1 MLKNNK
7 RIVVLGDMIYD
18 CFIWADHLPHMGET
32 VSGFDSGFFS
42 GGKGA
47 NQAVQ
52 AARLGAE
59 VYLISMV
66 GNDDRGKFLCAELA
80 KAGVDVSHVI
90 ISEEHSTS
98 TCCVHVDKEGNNAI
112 IVDPMANEC
121 ITREEILACR
131 QLIESA
137 DVFMTQLQVNTEAVE
152 IAVKIAYEA
161 KVPVVLNPAPAKTV
175 SETVFRMAD
184 FITPNETEAEFYT
197 GVTVTNENLEEIA
210 ERFRMAG
217 ARGVIITLGSRG
229 AYYAVDGEQGIVPAF
244 KIEPVDATAAGDSF
258 NAVFAYAVA
267 CGKSVSEAVRVGNA
281 AGALTATRK
290 GSQVSM
296 PNGNEIDKFILERQ
310 KNIFGK

>member
-66 GNDDRGKFLCAELA
+66 GDDDRGRFLCAELV
-80 KAGVDVSHVI
+80 KAGVNVSHVI
-90 ISEEHSTS
+90 MSKEHSTS

-112 IVDPMANEC
+112 IVAPMANEH

-161 KVPVVLNPAPAKTV
+161 NVPIVLNPAPAKTI
-175 SETVFRMAD
+175 SEEVFHMAD
-184 FITPNETEAEFYT
+184 FLTPNETEAEFYT
-197 GVTVTNENLEEIA
+197 GVTVTDENLEEIT
-210 ERFRMAG
+210 ERFRMFG

-229 AYYAVDGEQGIVPAF
+229 AYYSVDGEQGIVPAF

-267 CGKSVSEAVRVGNA
+267 CGKSVSEAIRLGNA
-281 AGALTATRK
+281 GGALTTTRK

-296 PNGNEIDKFILERQ
+296 PDGNEIEKFILAR
-310 KNIFGK
+310 